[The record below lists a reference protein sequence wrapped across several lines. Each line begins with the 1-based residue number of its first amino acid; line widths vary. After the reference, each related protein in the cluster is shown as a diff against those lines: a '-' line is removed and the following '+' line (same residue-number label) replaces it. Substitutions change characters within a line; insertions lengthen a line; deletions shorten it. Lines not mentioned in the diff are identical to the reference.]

1 MNPRR
6 RRHQRV
12 RRRARATAQAI
23 LDDLRELQRACAIDY
38 AAEHIVWVR
47 DVDTGEEG
55 FMRAADAERL
65 RVVEL
70 QDAIDELVAA
80 VAERFHEFKE
90 TK

>member
-12 RRRARATAQAI
+12 RRRAQATAQAI
-23 LDDLRELQRACAIDY
+23 LDDLFELQRACAIDL
-38 AAEHIVWVR
+38 AAERIVWVR

-65 RVVEL
+65 RVRTD
-70 QDAIDELVAA
+70 DA
-80 VAERFHEFKE
+80 
-90 TK
+90 